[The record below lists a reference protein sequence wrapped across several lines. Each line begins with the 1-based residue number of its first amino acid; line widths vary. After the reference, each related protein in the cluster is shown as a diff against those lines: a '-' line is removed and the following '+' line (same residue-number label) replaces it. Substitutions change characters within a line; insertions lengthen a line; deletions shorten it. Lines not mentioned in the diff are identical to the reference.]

1 MQLTPAGPMKMLV
14 LHGPNLNLLGVRE
27 PEVYGAVTFDELNRR
42 IQEHARSTNIDVRI
56 EQSNHE
62 GVLIDHIHESIRW
75 ADAIVINAGGFTHT
89 SVAIA
94 DALKAVKLP
103 AIEVHLSNVHAR
115 ETFRHRSFL
124 SPVVVG
130 QIAGFGPMS
139 YLLALEAARSVVAQS
154 RS

>member
-1 MQLTPAGPMKMLV
+1 MQLTPAGPMKVLV

-42 IQEHARSTNIDVRI
+42 IVEHARGMGIDVRI

-62 GVLIDHIHESIRW
+62 GVLLDHIHEAFAW
-75 ADAIVINAGGFTHT
+75 ADAIVINAGALTHT
-89 SVAIA
+89 SLALA

-115 ETFRHRSFL
+115 EAFRHKSFL

-154 RS
+154 RH